1 MEFATIVT
9 TAAIIFFTKAIE
21 KPGENLGQLCW
32 DKAPNLIGMIKGKSD
47 KIAGFLE
54 GGQDQS
60 LNIAEVLIELKAV
73 KDKDPEITQA
83 MKEAEVEANKESN
96 PQFQQYLKEVREAA
110 DKLEG
115 KEPIVQNI
123 TIQNSTKLANT
134 INNLNQAQ
142 TINQAEKIIIHH
154 NYG

>member
-21 KPGENLGQLCW
+21 KPGENLGQLFW
-32 DKAPNLIGMIKGKSD
+32 DKVPNLIRMIKGKSA

-54 GGQDQS
+54 RGQDQS

-73 KDKDPEITQA
+73 KDKDPEIAQA
-83 MKEAEVEANKESN
+83 MKEAEVEANKKSN
-96 PQFQQYLKEVREAA
+96 PQFQQHLQEVREAA

-115 KEPIVQNI
+115 KESIVQNI
-123 TIQNSTKLANT
+123 TIQNLTKLADLT
-134 INNLNQAQ
+134 DY
-142 TINQAEKIIIHH
+142 INQAETINIHH
-154 NYG
+154 NHG